1 MPGHAIFWAVI
12 GKEKFGSTLPQIL
25 GKTGAVWRHVTECD
39 AAEPF
44 HDLHMGPMSDDAVS
58 NQLLGPH
65 LCPAM
70 ALVGLRLKNGWH
82 SIANFGQN

>member
-1 MPGHAIFWAVI
+1 MPGHANFWAVI

-44 HDLHMGPMSDDAVS
+44 HVLHMDPMSDVS
-58 NQLLGPH
+58 MCNQLLVAH
-65 LCPAM
+65 LCHPM
-70 ALVGLRLKNGWH
+70 LCFVLLLREK
-82 SIANFGQN
+82 FGRFEAIP

>member
-44 HDLHMGPMSDDAVS
+44 HDLHMGPMGHVALL
-58 NQLLGPH
+58 NQLLGLH
-65 LCPAM
+65 LFQSM
-70 ALVGLRLKNGWH
+70 
-82 SIANFGQN
+82 